1 MQNSPEFHW
10 TASGVSTP
18 MASPMQAQSSPTAM
32 GIIRYMVS
40 DCIKS
45 RRTER
50 RGGSSKLGSKYR
62 GVTHH
67 ARTNRYES
75 HIWDEGKQLY
85 LGGFYNE
92 LQAAL
97 AYDLAATRLRGDE
110 AILNFDRNTCSAELS
125 ERFSVTPEQVIM
137 CLRQQSKD
145 MNKVDQSRDYTTD
158 EWELHMSHVI
168 NPLKQHIGVYASEV
182 EAAQAYDRA
191 MIKCIGLEAAPL
203 INFQLLDYL
212 DMLTADQ
219 ISEAMQKG
227 LIPSVIPQ
235 TFSPTSPPTPIYTVE
250 SNPAQQNHGMDGS
263 KDEKEQQE
271 SHQANSADTLSPMDS
286 PDPRGHAVRR
296 RTSNTPRS
304 VLDSKDDDEDGD
316 ADHEVGVKRQQRDEG
331 EEETSPHFQRKS
343 RRLQRESPS
352 EEEEDQSS

>member
-1 MQNSPEFHW
+1 
-10 TASGVSTP
+10 
-18 MASPMQAQSSPTAM
+18 MQAQNSPTAM

-40 DCIKS
+40 DSIKS

-85 LGGFYNE
+85 LE
-92 LQAAL
+92 LA
-97 AYDLAATRLRGDE
+97 
-110 AILNFDRNTCSAELS
+110 

-145 MNKVDQSRDYTTD
+145 MNKVDQSRDYTT
-158 EWELHMSHVI
+158 MNGIAHVPRHQSI
-168 NPLKQHIGVYASEV
+168 KAHIGVYASEV

-191 MIKCIGLEAAPL
+191 MIRCIGLEAAPL

-219 ISEAMQKG
+219 ISEAMQRG
-227 LIPSVIPQ
+227 LVPSVIPQ
-235 TFSPTSPPTPIYTVE
+235 TFSPTSPPTQ
-250 SNPAQQNHGMDGS
+250 S
-263 KDEKEQQE
+263 
-271 SHQANSADTLSPMDS
+271 
-286 PDPRGHAVRR
+286 
-296 RTSNTPRS
+296 TP
-304 VLDSKDDDEDGD
+304 
-316 ADHEVGVKRQQRDEG
+316 
-331 EEETSPHFQRKS
+331 
-343 RRLQRESPS
+343 
-352 EEEEDQSS
+352 